1 MQFIDEASI
10 RVQAGKG
17 GNGCLSFRREKYV
30 ERGGPDGGNGGDG
43 GSVYLVADEALNT
56 LIDFRYQPSYQAR
69 NGHGGGSRNKTGAG
83 GEDIY
88 VKVPMGTTIV
98 DEETQEVLGDL
109 NAEGQSLLVA
119 EGGSRGM
126 GNATFKSSTNRAP
139 RKTTPGQTG
148 DIRRLR
154 LQLKLLADVGLLGL
168 PNAGKSTLIGQ
179 VSAANPKVAD
189 YPFTTLAPSL
199 GVVRVAADAS
209 FVMADIPGLI
219 VGAAQGAGLGAQFLR
234 HLSRTKVL
242 LHLVDV
248 QPEDQ
253 SDPIDNALAIEQE
266 LAEYSDALIERPI
279 WLALSKVD
287 QLDDEALNDLRQEM
301 EETFPDRP
309 IYSISALG
317 DIGLDELKN
326 DLMQFLTEQ
335 RLLAAENP
343 DFAEELETRERRI
356 SDDVF
361 SHSEQMRNR
370 RSEELAE
377 SELDFEDGD
386 DDLDGDE
393 PETEVVYVRE

>member
-43 GSVYLVADEALNT
+43 GNVFLVADEALNT
-56 LIDFRYQPSYQAR
+56 LIDFRYQPAYQAR
-69 NGHGGGSRNKTGAG
+69 NGQGGGSRNKTGAR

-88 VKVPMGTTIV
+88 VKIPMGTTVV

-109 NAEGQSLLVA
+109 SAPEQILLVA
-119 EGGSRGM
+119 EGGSRGL

-139 RKTTPGQTG
+139 RKTTPGQFG

-199 GVVRVAADAS
+199 GVVRIAADAS

-248 QPEDQ
+248 LPEDQ
-253 SDPIDNALAIEQE
+253 SDPVDNALAIEQE
-266 LAEYSDALIERPI
+266 LAEYSEALIERPI
-279 WLALSKVD
+279 WIGLSKVD
-287 QLDDEALNDLRQEM
+287 QLDDEALDTMLQEM
-301 EETFPDRP
+301 AETFPERP
-309 IYSISALG
+309 IYALSALG
-317 DIGLDELKN
+317 DIGLTTVTR
-326 DLMQFLTEQ
+326 DLMQFLQEQ
-335 RLLAAENP
+335 PHRAADDP
-343 DFAEELETRERRI
+343 DFAAYLSELERRI
-356 SDDVF
+356 SDDVHL
-361 SHSEQMRNR
+361 HSQRMRTKR
-370 RSEELAE
+370 LGESAE
-377 SELDFEDGD
+377 VESFDDEGVSGD
-386 DDLDGDE
+386 LDE
-393 PETEVVYVRE
+393 PETEVIYVRE

>member
-43 GSVYLVADEALNT
+43 GSVYLIADEALNT
-56 LIDFRYQPSYQAR
+56 LIDFRYQPAYQAR

-88 VKVPMGTTIV
+88 VKVPMGTTVV

-109 NAEGQSLLVA
+109 SAADQTLLVA
-119 EGGSRGM
+119 EGGARGL

-139 RKTTPGQTG
+139 RKTTPGHMG

-199 GVVRVAADAS
+199 GVVRIAADAS

-253 SDPIDNALAIEQE
+253 SDPIENALAIEQE
-266 LAEYSDALIERPI
+266 LAEYSEALIQRPI

-287 QLDDEALNDLRQEM
+287 QLDDTDLDALMEEM
-301 EETFPDRP
+301 AETFPDRP
-309 IYSISALG
+309 VYGISALG
-317 DIGLDELKN
+317 DIGLDDLKN
-326 DLMQFLTEQ
+326 DLMQYLTEE
-335 RLLAAENP
+335 RLQAAEDP
-343 DFAEELETRERRI
+343 GFAEHLESLEKRI

-361 SHSEQMRNR
+361 AHSERMRQR
-370 RSEELAE
+370 RQS
-377 SELDFEDGD
+377 DGADEQDEMD
-386 DDLDGDE
+386 DDFDDTLEG
-393 PETEVVYVRE
+393 PETEVIYVRD

>member
-43 GSVYLVADEALNT
+43 GSVYLIADEALNT
-56 LIDFRYQPSYQAR
+56 LIDFRYQPAYQAR
-69 NGHGGGSRNKTGAG
+69 NGQGGGSRNKTGAR

-88 VKVPMGTTIV
+88 VKVPMGTTVV

-109 NAEGQSLLVA
+109 SIAEQTLLVA
-119 EGGSRGM
+119 EGGARGL

-139 RKTTPGQTG
+139 RKTTPGHIG

-179 VSAANPKVAD
+179 VSAANPTVAD
-189 YPFTTLAPSL
+189 YPFTTLVPSL
-199 GVVRVAADAS
+199 GVVRIAADAS

-253 SDPIDNALAIEQE
+253 SDPIENALAIEQE
-266 LAEYSDALIERPI
+266 LAEYSEALIQRPI

-287 QLDDEALNDLRQEM
+287 QLDDDDLDALMEEM
-301 EETFPDRP
+301 AETFPDRP
-309 IYSISALG
+309 VYGISALG

-326 DLMQFLTEQ
+326 DLMQYLTGE
-335 RLLAAENP
+335 RLQAAEDP
-343 DFAEELETRERRI
+343 DFAEHLESLEKRI

-361 SHSEQMRNR
+361 AHSERMRQR
-370 RSEELAE
+370 RQGDAADAQDEM
-377 SELDFEDGD
+377 D
-386 DDLDGDE
+386 DDFDDTLDG
-393 PETEVVYVRE
+393 PETEVIYVRD

>member
-1 MQFIDEASI
+1 MQFIDEAGI

-43 GSVYLVADEALNT
+43 GSVYLIADEALNT
-56 LIDFRYQPSYQAR
+56 LIDFRYQPAYQAR

-88 VKVPMGTTIV
+88 VKVPMGTTVV

-109 NAEGQSLLVA
+109 SAADQTLLVA
-119 EGGSRGM
+119 EGGARGL

-139 RKTTPGQTG
+139 RKTTPGHMG

-154 LQLKLLADVGLLGL
+154 LQLKLLADVGLFGL

-199 GVVRVAADAS
+199 GVVRIAADAS

-253 SDPIDNALAIEQE
+253 SDPIENALAIEQE
-266 LAEYSDALIERPI
+266 LAEYSEALIQRPI

-287 QLDDEALNDLRQEM
+287 QLDDADLDALM
-301 EETFPDRP
+301 EEIAETFPDRP
-309 IYSISALG
+309 VYGISALG
-317 DIGLDELKN
+317 DIGLDDLKN
-326 DLMQFLTEQ
+326 DLMQYLTEE
-335 RLLAAENP
+335 RLQAAEDP
-343 DFAEELETRERRI
+343 DFAEHLESLEKRI

-361 SHSEQMRNR
+361 AHSERMRQR
-370 RSEELAE
+370 RQS
-377 SELDFEDGD
+377 DGADEQDEMD
-386 DDLDGDE
+386 DDFDYTLEG
-393 PETEVVYVRE
+393 PETEVIYVRD

>member
-43 GSVYLVADEALNT
+43 GSAYLIADEALNT
-56 LIDFRYQPSYQAR
+56 LIDFRYQPAYQAR

-88 VKVPMGTTIV
+88 VKVPMGTTVV

-109 NAEGQSLLVA
+109 SAADQTLLVA
-119 EGGSRGM
+119 EGGARGL

-139 RKTTPGQTG
+139 RKTTPGHMG

-199 GVVRVAADAS
+199 GVVRIAADAS

-253 SDPIDNALAIEQE
+253 SDPIENALAIEQE
-266 LAEYSDALIERPI
+266 LAEYSEALIQRPI

-287 QLDDEALNDLRQEM
+287 QLDDTDLDALMEEM
-301 EETFPDRP
+301 AETFPDRP
-309 IYSISALG
+309 VYGISALG
-317 DIGLDELKN
+317 DIGLDDLKN
-326 DLMQFLTEQ
+326 DLMQYLTEE
-335 RLLAAENP
+335 RLQAAEDP
-343 DFAEELETRERRI
+343 GFAEHLESLEKRI

-361 SHSEQMRNR
+361 AHSERMRQR
-370 RSEELAE
+370 RQS
-377 SELDFEDGD
+377 DGADEQDEMD
-386 DDLDGDE
+386 DDFDDTLEG
-393 PETEVVYVRE
+393 PETEVIYVRD